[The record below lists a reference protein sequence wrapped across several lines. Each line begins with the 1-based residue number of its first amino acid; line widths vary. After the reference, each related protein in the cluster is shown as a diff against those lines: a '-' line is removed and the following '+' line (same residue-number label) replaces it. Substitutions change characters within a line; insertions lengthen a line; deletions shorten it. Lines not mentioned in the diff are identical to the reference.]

1 MRFNNGKIL
10 KGECPICSS
19 LSPVAV
25 SESGRNSIK
34 VLPSRDVRDYGNA
47 PPGSSGWSYDV
58 AYDENG
64 ELWYHIPFG
73 RSCTILH
80 HRYIKDDMRVPYSL
94 KLSEDDETIEC

>member
-1 MRFNNGKIL
+1 LRFNNGKIL

-19 LSPVAV
+19 PSPDDV
-25 SESGRNSIK
+25 SESGHNRIE
-34 VLPSRDVRDYGNA
+34 VLLSRDVPDYGIA
-47 PPGSSGWSYDV
+47 SPGSSDWSYDV
-58 AYDENG
+58 TYDENG